1 MRDMAEATA
10 ARECHWDV
18 DGLRIA
24 GLAWGPED
32 GLPVLALHGWM
43 DHAGSFAALAPQL
56 EGCHVVALDLSGQG
70 LSGHRAAHASY
81 NIWDDLPQILRVLDA
96 LGWEECVLLGHSR
109 GANISALLAAAMP
122 ERVRGFIA
130 LDSLAPEPVARDFV
144 TTLRAYLTEVPT
156 QAARPPRRFPTRE
169 DYIARRAGQAN
180 ARAVAEALAERALEE
195 GPEGWHLRGDR
206 RLFASSAVKLDRD
219 DVEAVLR
226 AIRAPV
232 LNIWAGDG
240 IRAQREGTA
249 ELARWGG
256 ELIADYESI
265 EIAGDHHFHLD
276 PKAAEQ
282 IAEAVKDWLA
292 RKL

>member
-1 MRDMAEATA
+1 MVETNG
-10 ARECHWDV
+10 ARERRWDV

-24 GLAWGPED
+24 GLEWGSEK
-32 GLPVLALHGWM
+32 GLQVLALHGWM
-43 DHAGSFAALAPQL
+43 DHAASFAVLAPRL
-56 EGCHVVALDLSGQG
+56 NGCHVVALDLSGQG

-96 LGWEECVLLGHSR
+96 LGWKECVLLGHSR

-130 LDSLAPEPVARDFV
+130 LDSLAPEPVAQDFV

-156 QAARPPRRFPTRE
+156 QAARPPRSFPTRE
-169 DYIARRAGQAN
+169 AYIARRAEQGN
-180 ARAVAEALAERALEE
+180 ARAVAEALAERALKD
-195 GPEGWHLRGDR
+195 GPESWHLRGDR
-206 RLFASSAVKLDRD
+206 RLFAGSAAKLDRD

-232 LNIWAGDG
+232 LNIWAADG
-240 IRAQREGTA
+240 IRARREGTA

-256 ELIADYESI
+256 ELIADYESV

-276 PKAAEQ
+276 PDAAEQ
-282 IAEAVKDWLA
+282 IAKAMTEWRA

>member
-1 MRDMAEATA
+1 MVETNG
-10 ARECHWDV
+10 ARERRWDV

-24 GLAWGPED
+24 GLEWGSEE

-43 DHAGSFAALAPQL
+43 DHAASFAELAPRL
-56 EGCHVVALDLSGQG
+56 NGCHVVALDLSGQG

-109 GANISALLAAAMP
+109 GANIAALLAAAMP

-130 LDSLAPEPVARDFV
+130 LDSLAPEPVAQDFV

-156 QAARPPRRFPTRE
+156 QAARPPRSFPTRE
-169 DYIARRAGQAN
+169 AYIARRAGQGN
-180 ARAVAEALAERALEE
+180 ARAVAEALAKRALEE
-195 GPEGWHLRGDR
+195 GSEGWHLRGDR
-206 RLFASSAVKLDRD
+206 RLFASSAAKLDRD

-232 LNIWAGDG
+232 LNIWAADG
-240 IRAQREGTA
+240 IRARREGTA
-249 ELARWGG
+249 ELARWGA
-256 ELIADYESI
+256 ELIADYESV

-276 PKAAEQ
+276 PDAAEQ
-282 IAEAVKDWLA
+282 IAKAMTEWRA

>member
-1 MRDMAEATA
+1 MVETNG
-10 ARECHWDV
+10 ARERRWDV

-24 GLAWGPED
+24 GLEWGSEK

-43 DHAGSFAALAPQL
+43 DHAASFAVLAPRL
-56 EGCHVVALDLSGQG
+56 NGFHVVALDLSGQG

-130 LDSLAPEPVARDFV
+130 LDSLAPEPVAQDFV

-156 QAARPPRRFPTRE
+156 QAARPPRSFPTRE
-169 DYIARRAGQAN
+169 AYIARRAGQGN
-180 ARAVAEALAERALEE
+180 ARAMAEALAERALED

-206 RLFASSAVKLDRD
+206 RLFASSAAKLDRD

-232 LNIWAGDG
+232 LNIWAADG
-240 IRAQREGTA
+240 IRARREGTA
-249 ELARWGG
+249 ELARWGA
-256 ELIADYESI
+256 ELIADYESV

-276 PKAAEQ
+276 PDAAEQ
-282 IAEAVKDWLA
+282 IAKAMTEWRA